1 MACLSLSLSNTKPR
15 ITRIYANITLDH
27 LFIEHGNLCS
37 YSPYQIVDTINDP
50 R

>member
-1 MACLSLSLSNTKPR
+1 MACLSLSLSNTKVR

-37 YSPYQIVDTINDP
+37 YSPN
-50 R
+50 RL